1 MMPETNAAKRRVRI
15 GPHPFNWR
23 RHLLRQAIGEAIPF
37 AVYFGVGNKSLAKP
51 GILHMLSACRN
62 ASPVRAER
70 RRRRE
75 RMKERTEPLKFSAD
89 NLGGRVRRG
98 NFLFESAVTH

>member
-23 RHLLRQAIGEAIPF
+23 RHLLRQAIGEAISF
-37 AVYFGVGNKSLAKP
+37 AAYFGAGNKSLAKP
-51 GILHMLSACRN
+51 GILHILSACRN

-70 RRRRE
+70 RRRQE
-75 RMKERTEPLKFSAD
+75 RMKERESGAAEFSAD
-89 NLGGRVRRG
+89 NLEGRVGREIFYLNRP
-98 NFLFESAVTH
+98 